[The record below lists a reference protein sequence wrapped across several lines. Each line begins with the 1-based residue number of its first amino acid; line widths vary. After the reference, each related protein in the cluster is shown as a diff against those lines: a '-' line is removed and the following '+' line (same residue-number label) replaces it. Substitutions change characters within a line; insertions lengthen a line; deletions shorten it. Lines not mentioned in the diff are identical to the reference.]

1 LTAKRFYP
9 ERESTCF
16 DEHHLPSISEGYGV
30 QTKGWKRSFEPRR
43 RVGQLDVPLS
53 TSAPPRVEGRPRRAD
68 HRLPLELNCQS
79 ENVKSDRRSK
89 RDGRKGKPHRLL
101 PFRAD
106 YLTRGRESGSRH
118 SVGGGEK

>member
-1 LTAKRFYP
+1 
-9 ERESTCF
+9 
-16 DEHHLPSISEGYGV
+16 
-30 QTKGWKRSFEPRR
+30 
-43 RVGQLDVPLS
+43 
-53 TSAPPRVEGRPRRAD
+53 
-68 HRLPLELNCQS
+68 LNCQS

-118 SVGGGEK
+118 FVGVAKNDRRRANKEAGFETVLLETHQLPNPRLEPLARHRTNLQAKTAQYSPDEIPIL